1 MVILKSV
8 AEKQTN
14 KKKPPFT
21 SSVFQT
27 DAIRSYKTKL
37 KNDAK
42 PALTLFFAVFVIKS
56 SVAVALIK
64 PSIKIPIF
72 FHLEHLQRT
81 N

>member
-14 KKKPPFT
+14 KKTPFT

-72 FHLEHLQRT
+72 FRLEHLQRT